1 LKSPPW
7 LKQENSHD
15 AAFLT
20 QEDYLQLTSLILS
33 QRPFF
38 RSAVLIAA
46 KIIRPSGAQPSF
58 ASWVKSAA
66 VLVAL
71 VLLCS
76 VALLSDARALLLPQ
90 LKPGQTILYEV
101 HGRLNR
107 SVKTES
113 RVSNVFGPQQLQ
125 GDLSSQIRLSVQKVL
140 AGKSHPTV
148 TLQMELLPAA
158 PSTGN
163 SPASAIQRL
172 TFDILGNGQLGNI
185 KGLDDVSPEQRLLW
199 QFWVARFAFGW
210 ILPAKRLK
218 PGEKWKFEEPEL
230 NDSLIAGLV
239 WERET
244 TYARDDQCPIFPAE
258 SCAVFLTQST
268 LKQKSSA
275 KDSTPESYRL
285 HELKTSGTAKGHN
298 QVITYISRKTGL
310 VLRANE
316 DVQQAM
322 DVTVMKSDG
331 TNGVH
336 YTVEATSHLETL
348 FVPQATG
355 TAAP

>member
-1 LKSPPW
+1 M
-7 LKQENSHD
+7 
-15 AAFLT
+15 
-20 QEDYLQLTSLILS
+20 
-33 QRPFF
+33 
-38 RSAVLIAA
+38 AA
-46 KIIRPSGAQPSF
+46 KIIRSTGARPCLTLS
-58 ASWVKSAA
+58 AKSAA
-66 VLVAL
+66 VLASLLL
-71 VLLCS
+71 VS
-76 VALLSDARALLLPQ
+76 ATTSHSDARPLLVPQ
-90 LKPGQTILYEV
+90 LKPGQTFLYEV

-113 RVSNVFGPQQLQ
+113 RISTFFGPQQLQ

-140 AGKSHPTV
+140 AGKPYPVVTV
-148 TLQMELLPAA
+148 ETELLPGATVKA
-158 PSTGN
+158 TSST
-163 SPASAIQRL
+163 PPTQKL
-172 TFDILGNGQLGNI
+172 TFDILHSGQLGDV
-185 KGLDDVSPEQRLLW
+185 KGLDDLSPEQRLIW

-210 ILPAKRLK
+210 ILPSKRLK

-244 TYARDDQCPIFPAE
+244 TYARNDQCPVFPVE
-258 SCAVFLTQST
+258 TCAVFLTQST

-285 HELKTSGTAKGHN
+285 HELKTLGTGKGHN
-298 QVITYISRKTGL
+298 QVITYISQKTGL

-316 DVQQAM
+316 DVLQSM

-348 FVPQATG
+348 FVPQPPGAS
-355 TAAP
+355 AP

>member
-1 LKSPPW
+1 M
-7 LKQENSHD
+7 
-15 AAFLT
+15 
-20 QEDYLQLTSLILS
+20 
-33 QRPFF
+33 
-38 RSAVLIAA
+38 AA
-46 KIIRPSGAQPSF
+46 KIIRPSRIQPGF
-58 ASWVKSAA
+58 SAGLKTA
-66 VLVAL
+66 V
-71 VLLCS
+71 S
-76 VALLSDARALLLPQ
+76 ITALLFVCAMSLRSDTRSSLLPQ
-90 LKPGQTILYEV
+90 LKPGQTFLYEV

-107 SVKTES
+107 SVKTQ
-113 RVSNVFGPQQLQ
+113 SNVSSLFGPQQLQ
-125 GDLSSQIRLSVQKVL
+125 GDLSSQLRLSVQKVL
-140 AGKSHPTV
+140 AGKPHPTV

-158 PSTGN
+158 PPASN
-163 SPASAIQRL
+163 SPASAIQKL

-210 ILPAKRLK
+210 ILPPKQLK
-218 PGEKWKFEEPEL
+218 PGEKWKFEEPEF

-244 TYARDDQCPIFPAE
+244 TYARDDQCPVFPAE
-258 SCAVFLTQST
+258 TCAVFLTEST

-298 QVITYISRKTGL
+298 QVIAYISRKTGL

-316 DVQQAM
+316 DVQQSM

-331 TNGVH
+331 SNGVH

-348 FVPQATG
+348 FIPQTPGA
-355 TAAP
+355 AAP

>member
-1 LKSPPW
+1 M
-7 LKQENSHD
+7 
-15 AAFLT
+15 
-20 QEDYLQLTSLILS
+20 
-33 QRPFF
+33 
-38 RSAVLIAA
+38 AA
-46 KIIRPSGAQPSF
+46 KIIRSTGAQPCL
-58 ASWVKSAA
+58 ARWAKSAA
-66 VLVAL
+66 VLA
-71 VLLCS
+71 S
-76 VALLSDARALLLPQ
+76 LLLVSATTSQSDTRPPLVPQ
-90 LKPGQTILYEV
+90 LKPGQTFLYEV

-113 RVSNVFGPQQLQ
+113 RISTFFGPQQLE
-125 GDLSSQIRLSVQKVL
+125 GDLSNRICLSVQRVL
-140 AGKSHPTV
+140 AGKPHPIATV
-148 TLQMELLPAA
+148 QTELLPSVTAKA
-158 PSTGN
+158 N
-163 SPASAIQRL
+163 SPAPPTQKL
-172 TFDILGNGQLGNI
+172 TFDILHSGQLGDV
-185 KGLDDVSPEQRLLW
+185 KGLDDLSPEQRLIW

-210 ILPAKRLK
+210 ILPSKRLK

-244 TYARDDQCPIFPAE
+244 TYARDDQCPVFPVE
-258 SCAVFLTQST
+258 TCAVFLTQST

-285 HELKTSGTAKGHN
+285 HELKTLGTAKGRN
-298 QVITYISRKTGL
+298 QVITYISHKTGL

-316 DVQQAM
+316 DVLQSM

-348 FVPQATG
+348 FVPQPPGAS
-355 TAAP
+355 AP

>member
-1 LKSPPW
+1 
-7 LKQENSHD
+7 
-15 AAFLT
+15 
-20 QEDYLQLTSLILS
+20 LTSLILS
-33 QRPFF
+33 QRPLF

-46 KIIRPSGAQPSF
+46 KIIRPSGARPSS
-58 ASWVKSAA
+58 AVGVKTA
-66 VLVAL
+66 V
-71 VLLCS
+71 VLT
-76 VALLSDARALLLPQ
+76 ALLFVCTVSLRSDTRSSLLPQ
-90 LKPGQTILYEV
+90 LKPGQTFLYEV

-140 AGKSHPTV
+140 AGKPHPIV
-148 TLQMELLPAA
+148 TLQTELLPAA
-158 PSTGN
+158 PPTGK
-163 SPASAIQRL
+163 SPASPAQKL
-172 TFDILGNGQLGNI
+172 TFDILGKGQLGNI
-185 KGLDDVSPEQRLLW
+185 KGLDDVPPEKRLLW

-210 ILPAKRLK
+210 ILPSKRLK
-218 PGEKWKFEEPEL
+218 PGEKWKFEEPEF

-331 TNGVH
+331 SNGVH
-336 YTVEATSHLETL
+336 YTVEASSHLETL
-348 FVPQATG
+348 FIPQSPAA
-355 TAAP
+355 AAP

>member
-1 LKSPPW
+1 M
-7 LKQENSHD
+7 
-15 AAFLT
+15 LT
-20 QEDYLQLTSLILS
+20 
-33 QRPFF
+33 
-38 RSAVLIAA
+38 
-46 KIIRPSGAQPSF
+46 
-58 ASWVKSAA
+58 
-66 VLVAL
+66 
-71 VLLCS
+71 
-76 VALLSDARALLLPQ
+76 ALLFVCTVSLRSDTRSSLLPQ
-90 LKPGQTILYEV
+90 LKPGQTFLYEV

-113 RVSNVFGPQQLQ
+113 RVSSVFGPQQLQ
-125 GDLSSQIRLSVQKVL
+125 GDLSNQIRLSIQKVL
-140 AGKSHPTV
+140 AGKPHPTV
-148 TLQMELLPAA
+148 TLQTELLPDASA
-158 PSTGN
+158 QAK
-163 SPASAIQRL
+163 SPASPAQKL
-172 TFDILGNGQLGNI
+172 TFDILGNGQLGNL
-185 KGLDDVSPEQRLLW
+185 KGLDDVPPEQRLLW

-210 ILPAKRLK
+210 ILPPKRLK

-275 KDSTPESYRL
+275 KGSTPESYRL
-285 HELKTSGTAKGHN
+285 HELKTLGTAKGHN

-316 DVQQAM
+316 DVQQSM
-322 DVTVMKSDG
+322 NVIVMKSDG
-331 TNGVH
+331 SNGVR

-348 FVPQATG
+348 FVAQPP
-355 TAAP
+355 AAPAP